1 MINRFINSYLLFV
14 FDWIIETSVM
24 ASILVG
30 LILCVKFLLRN
41 KLSPRW
47 HYLLWMILIVRL
59 LLPWSPDSSYSIYS
73 LLSDGYKTTNFA
85 QNQPD
90 ISSKNEHVR
99 ETKNMPDTNT
109 VIQKT
114 SSIDHSPQTIKKHI
128 VEPAHNEKQKDTS
141 LSFYTIA
148 SYIWAMGVIILG
160 FTTYLTNRRLYSYI
174 QQQPVITEERVVSIF
189 EKCKRSMSIQH
200 NIPLLLAGKI
210 SSPTVFGFF
219 HPKVLVS
226 SVHISRLNE
235 QQLQHIFHHELA
247 HIKRRDVCV
256 NWIMYS
262 LLILNWFNPI
272 LWYAYSCMRED
283 QEMACDALALTFL
296 EEKEKIAYGYTI
308 INLLEHYSNYYQVP
322 GMANLIRNK
331 RALKRRIFM
340 IKKFQKKSYRRSALG
355 VITVIVVSL
364 FSLLNA
370 RADGTTEQQKG
381 QTSKKV
387 TTTETKKEGTV
398 YTPPKQEEYF
408 GDMTKEEILTKMLNT
423 VDNFETAKGEFKV
436 YQANA
441 SGERLINYELSLN
454 NKACGYSKTT
464 RVENEIEKVTS
475 HYYNNDTMWNITED
489 TGMYIEMKYHQEE
502 KRSKPLKIEN
512 AFSVNS
518 EGDNVTVNRERPP
531 IGEAMSSLFPYE
543 IVSNYTRNLNTWEIE
558 KQNEQLLGH
567 NTLVIKGNINKK
579 INKSFRFWV
588 DKDTGILVK
597 YETYDAA
604 GKVADYLYPTS
615 LEINVPIDS
624 KRFTPD
630 LTGYQKEEMFK
641 KDQPQMTT
649 GNIDNLVP
657 EAIKAQ
663 WEEAKKKPNETTT
676 LQYDG
681 KWYIHAKKGYLVNY
695 IEVNGKEGTLFL
707 AKVSPQKEHSTFS
720 ALAEGYKVETL
731 KIVYE

>member
-1 MINRFINSYLLFV
+1 MIDRVINTYLPFV
-14 FDWIIETSVM
+14 FDWIIETSLM
-24 ASILVG
+24 ASLLVA
-30 LILCVKFLLRN
+30 LILCVKILLRN

-59 LLPWSPDSSYSIYS
+59 LLPWSPDSSYSMYS
-73 LLSDGYKTTNFA
+73 LLSYGYKTTTSA

-90 ISSKNEHVR
+90 ISSKKEHVR
-99 ETKNMPDTNT
+99 ETKNMLDTNT
-109 VIQKT
+109 VIQET
-114 SSIDHSPQTIKKHI
+114 RSIDHSPQTTKEHMI
-128 VEPAHNEKQKDTS
+128 EPAHNENQKNIS

-148 SYIWAMGVIILG
+148 SYIWVMGVIILG
-160 FTTYLTNRRLYSYI
+160 FTTYLINSRLYSYI
-174 QQQPVITEERVVSIF
+174 QKQPVITEERVVNIF
-189 EKCKRSMSIQH
+189 EKCKKSMSIQQS
-200 NIPLLLAGKI
+200 IPLLLAGKV

-219 HPKVLVS
+219 RPKVLMS
-226 SVHISRLNE
+226 GVHIRQLNE

-247 HIKRRDVCV
+247 HIKRRDIRV
-256 NWIMYS
+256 NWVMYS
-262 LLILNWFNPI
+262 LLILNWFNPL

-296 EEKEKIAYGYTI
+296 EEKEKISYGYTI

-322 GMANLIRNK
+322 GLANLIRNK

-340 IKKFQKKSYRRSALG
+340 IKKFQKKSYRWSALG

-370 RADGTTEQQKG
+370 RADGEIEQQKG
-381 QTSKKV
+381 QTPKKV
-387 TTTETKKEGTV
+387 TTTETKKEGTI

-408 GDMTKEEILTKMLNT
+408 GDMTKEEILTKLLNT
-423 VDNFETAKGEFKV
+423 VDNFETAKGEFKIHSV
-436 YQANA
+436 NTRD
-441 SGERLINYELSLN
+441 EVINYELSLH
-454 NKACGYSKTT
+454 NKAGGYSKYTH
-464 RVENEIEKVTS
+464 VNNEIEKVTAR
-475 HYYNNDTMWNITED
+475 YYNNGTMWDIRED
-489 TGMYIEMKYHQEE
+489 TGMYRENRYLQGKE
-502 KRSKPLKIEN
+502 RSKPLKIEN
-512 AFSVNS
+512 AFPVNS
-518 EGDNVTVNRERPP
+518 EGVDETDYRERPP
-531 IGEAMSSLFPYE
+531 ISGAMSSLFPYE
-543 IVSNYTRNLNTWEIE
+543 IASNYTRNLNTWEIE

-567 NTLVIKGNINKK
+567 NTLVIKGNINKR

-604 GKVADYLYPTS
+604 GKGADYLYPTS
-615 LEINVPIDS
+615 LEINVSIDS

-630 LTGYQKEEMFK
+630 LTGYKKEEMLK

-649 GNIDNLVP
+649 GNIDNLIP

-695 IEVNGKEGTLFL
+695 MKVNGKEGTLFL
-707 AKVSPQKEHSTFS
+707 AKASSQKEQSIFS
-720 ALAEGYKVETL
+720 ALAEGYKVESL

>member
-1 MINRFINSYLLFV
+1 MIYRFINVYLPLV
-14 FDWIIETSVM
+14 FDWVIETSVM
-24 ASILVG
+24 ASVLVG
-30 LILCVKFLLRN
+30 LILCVKVLLRN

-59 LLPWSPDSSYSIYS
+59 LLPWSPDSSYSMYS
-73 LLSDGYKTTNFA
+73 LLSYGYKTTTFA
-85 QNQPD
+85 QNQPVV
-90 ISSKNEHVR
+90 SSKNERVH
-99 ETKNMPDTNT
+99 EMKNMPNTNA
-109 VIQKT
+109 VIEET
-114 SSIDHSPQTIKKHI
+114 SSTDHTPQTTKKSI
-128 VEPAHNEKQKDTS
+128 VEPVHNEKQKDTA
-141 LSFYTIA
+141 LSMYTIA
-148 SYIWAMGVIILG
+148 SYIWIMGVIILG
-160 FTTYLTNRRLYSYI
+160 FTTFLINRRLRSYI
-174 QQQPVITEERVVSIF
+174 QQQPVITEERVVNIF
-189 EKCKRSMSIQH
+189 EKCKRSMSIRH
-200 NIPLLLAGKI
+200 NIPLLLAGEI

-219 HPKVLVS
+219 RPKVLMS

-256 NWIMYS
+256 NWIMYC
-262 LLILNWFNPI
+262 LLVLNWFNPI
-272 LWYAYSCMRED
+272 LWYAYSYMRED
-283 QEMACDALALTFL
+283 QEIACDALALMFFD
-296 EEKEKIAYGYTI
+296 EKEKISYGYTI
-308 INLLEHYSNYYQVP
+308 INLLEHYSNYYPVP
-322 GMANLIRNK
+322 GLANLIRNK

-340 IKKFQKKSYRRSALG
+340 IKKFQRKSYRWSALG
-355 VITVIVVSL
+355 VSTVIVVSL

-370 RADGTTEQQKG
+370 RADGTNEQQKG
-381 QTSKKV
+381 QASKKV

-398 YTPPKQEEYF
+398 YTPPKQKEYF

-441 SGERLINYELSLN
+441 PGERLINYELSLN
-454 NKACGYSKTT
+454 NKAGGYSKTT
-464 RVENEIEKVTS
+464 YVENEIEKVTS
-475 HYYNNDTMWNITED
+475 HYYNNGTLWDLRED
-489 TGMYIEMKYHQEE
+489 TGMYIELKYQEE
-502 KRSKPLKIEN
+502 KHSKPLKIEN

-518 EGDNVTVNRERPP
+518 EGDNVTVNRERPI
-531 IGEAMSSLFPYE
+531 IGEAQSSLFPYE
-543 IVSNYTRNLNTWEIE
+543 IASNYTRNLNTWEIE

-567 NTLVIKGNINKK
+567 NTLVIKGNINKR

-588 DKDTGILVK
+588 DKDTGILIK

-604 GKVADYLYPTS
+604 GKVADYLYPTK

-630 LTGYQKEEMFK
+630 LTGYQKEELFK

-657 EAIKAQ
+657 EAIKGQ

-676 LQYDG
+676 LKYND

-707 AKVSPQKEHSTFS
+707 AKASPQKEQFIFH
-720 ALAEGYKVETL
+720 ALAEGYKVENL

>member
-1 MINRFINSYLLFV
+1 MIHRFINIYLPLV
-14 FDWIIETSVM
+14 FDWVIETSVM
-24 ASILVG
+24 ASVLVG
-30 LILCVKFLLRN
+30 LILCVKVLLRN

-59 LLPWSPDSSYSIYS
+59 LLPWSPDSSYSMYS
-73 LLSDGYKTTNFA
+73 LLSYGYKTTTFT
-85 QNQPD
+85 QNQPVV
-90 ISSKNEHVR
+90 SSKNERVH
-99 ETKNMPDTNT
+99 EMENMQNT
-109 VIQKT
+109 STVTEET
-114 SSIDHSPQTIKKHI
+114 SSTDHTPQTTKKHI
-128 VEPAHNEKQKDTS
+128 VEPAQNKKQKDTS
-141 LSFYTIA
+141 ISFYKIA
-148 SYIWAMGVIILG
+148 SYIWVMGVIILG
-160 FTTYLTNRRLYSYI
+160 FTTYLINRRLYSYI
-174 QQQPVITEERVVSIF
+174 QQQPVITEERVVNIF
-189 EKCKRSMSIQH
+189 EKCKRSMSIQQ

-256 NWIMYS
+256 NWIMYC
-262 LLILNWFNPI
+262 LLVLNWFNPI

-283 QEMACDALALTFL
+283 QEIACDALALTFF

-322 GMANLIRNK
+322 GLANLIRNK

-340 IKKFQKKSYRRSALG
+340 IKKFQKKSYRWSALG
-355 VITVIVVSL
+355 VITVVVVSL

-370 RADGTTEQQKG
+370 RADGTNEQQKG
-381 QTSKKV
+381 QASKKV
-387 TTTETKKEGTV
+387 TLTETKKVGTV

-423 VDNFETAKGEFKV
+423 VDNFETAKGEFKIHSV
-436 YQANA
+436 NT
-441 SGERLINYELSLN
+441 GDRVINYELSLHN
-454 NKACGYSKTT
+454 QAGGYSKTT

-475 HYYNNDTMWNITED
+475 HYYNNGTMWDLRKD
-489 TGMYIEMKYHQEE
+489 TGMYIEMRYGQEA

-512 AFSVNS
+512 AFSVNG
-518 EGDNVTVNRERPP
+518 EGDNVTDYRERPI

-543 IVSNYTRNLNTWEIE
+543 IASNYTRNLNTWEIE

-567 NTLVIKGNINKK
+567 NTLVIKGDINKR

-597 YETYDAA
+597 YETYDTV

-615 LEINVPIDS
+615 LEVNIPIDS

-630 LTGYQKEEMFK
+630 LTGYQKEELFK
-641 KDQPQMTT
+641 KDQSQMTT

-663 WEEAKKKPNETTT
+663 WEEAKKKTNETTT
-676 LQYDG
+676 LQHDG

-707 AKVSPQKEHSTFS
+707 AKASPQKEQFIFH
-720 ALAEGYKVETL
+720 ALAEGYKAETL
-731 KIVYE
+731 KMVYE

>member
-1 MINRFINSYLLFV
+1 MIDRFINTYLPFV
-14 FDWIIETSVM
+14 FDWIIDTSLM
-24 ASILVG
+24 ASVLVG
-30 LILCVKFLLRN
+30 FILCVKVLLRN
-41 KLSPRW
+41 KLGPRW

-59 LLPWSPDSSYSIYS
+59 LLPWSPDSSYSMYS
-73 LLSDGYKTTNFA
+73 LLSYGYKTTTFA
-85 QNQPD
+85 QNQPVV
-90 ISSKNEHVR
+90 SSKNEHVR
-99 ETKNMPDTNT
+99 ETKSMPDINT
-109 VIQKT
+109 VKQET
-114 SSIDHSPQTIKKHI
+114 SSNDHTHQTTKEPI
-128 VEPAHNEKQKDTS
+128 VEPAHNEKQKDTALS
-141 LSFYTIA
+141 LYTIV
-148 SYIWAMGVIILG
+148 SYIWMIGVIILG
-160 FTTYLTNRRLYSYI
+160 FTTYLINRRLHSYI
-174 QQQPVITEERVVSIF
+174 QQQPVITEERVINIF
-189 EKCKRSMSIQH
+189 EKCKRSMSIQN
-200 NIPLLLAGKI
+200 NIPLLIAGKV

-219 HPKVLVS
+219 HPKVLIS

-235 QQLQHIFHHELA
+235 QQLQHIFHHELG
-247 HIKRRDVCV
+247 HIKRRDVFV

-283 QEMACDALALTFL
+283 QEMACDALALTFF

-308 INLLEHYSNYYQVP
+308 INLLEHSSSYYQVP
-322 GMANLIRNK
+322 GLANLIRNK
-331 RALKRRIFM
+331 RALKRRVFM
-340 IKKFQKKSYRRSALG
+340 IKKFQKKSYRWSVLG

-381 QTSKKV
+381 QTSKKE
-387 TTTETKKEGTV
+387 TTTEIKKEGTV

-436 YQANA
+436 HQATVP
-441 SGERLINYELSLN
+441 GDGVINYELSLH
-454 NKACGYSKTT
+454 NKAGGHSKTT
-464 RVENEIEKVTS
+464 RVDNEIEKVTS
-475 HYYNNDTMWNITED
+475 LYYNDGIMWKVVED
-489 TGMYIEMKYHQEE
+489 TGMYIELKYPEE
-502 KRSKPLKIEN
+502 ERSKPLKIEN
-512 AFSVNS
+512 AFLINS

-543 IVSNYTRNLNTWEIE
+543 IASNYTRNLNTWEIE

-567 NTLVIKGNINKK
+567 NTLVIKGNINKR

-604 GKVADYLYPTS
+604 GKVADYLYSTS

-630 LTGYQKEEMFK
+630 LTGYKKEEMFK
-641 KDQPQMTT
+641 KDQPQMKT
-649 GNIDNLVP
+649 GNIDSLVP

-663 WEEAKKKPNETTT
+663 WEEAKKKPNETAT
-676 LQYDG
+676 LKYND
-681 KWYIHAKKGYLVNY
+681 KWYIHAKKGYLVNN

-707 AKVSPQKEHSTFS
+707 AKASPQKEHSTFS

>member
-1 MINRFINSYLLFV
+1 MIDRVINIYLPFV
-14 FDWIIETSVM
+14 FDWIIETSLM
-24 ASILVG
+24 ASVLVA
-30 LILCVKFLLRN
+30 LILCVKILLRN

-59 LLPWSPDSSYSIYS
+59 LLPWSPDSSYSMYS
-73 LLSDGYKTTNFA
+73 LLSYGYKTTTFA
-85 QNQPD
+85 QNQPVV
-90 ISSKNEHVR
+90 SSKNEHVR

-109 VIQKT
+109 VIQET
-114 SSIDHSPQTIKKHI
+114 SSIEHLSQTTAEHV
-128 VEPAHNEKQKDTS
+128 VEPADNEKQKDTS
-141 LSFYTIA
+141 LSFYTIV
-148 SYIWAMGVIILG
+148 SYIWVMGVIILG
-160 FTTYLTNRRLYSYI
+160 FTTYLINRRLYFYI
-174 QQQPVITEERVVSIF
+174 QQQPVIKEERVVNIF
-189 EKCKRSMSIQH
+189 EICKKSMSIQR

-219 HPKVLVS
+219 RPKVLVS

-256 NWIMYS
+256 NWIMHS
-262 LLILNWFNPI
+262 LLVLNWFNPI

-296 EEKEKIAYGYTI
+296 EEKEKISYGYTI
-308 INLLEHYSNYYQVP
+308 INLLEHYSNYYPIP
-322 GMANLIRNK
+322 GLANLIRNK

-340 IKKFQKKSYRRSALG
+340 IKKFQKKSYRWSALG

-370 RADGTTEQQKG
+370 RADGTAEQQKG
-381 QTSKKV
+381 QTPKKV

-398 YTPPKQEEYF
+398 YTPPKQEEYV

-436 YQANA
+436 HQANVPGD
-441 SGERLINYELSLN
+441 SIINYELSLH
-454 NKACGYSKTT
+454 NKAGGYSKTT
-464 RVENEIEKVTS
+464 YVENEIEKVTS
-475 HYYNNDTMWNITED
+475 HYYNNGTMWDLREGTA
-489 TGMYIEMKYHQEE
+489 MYIEMNYQEE

-512 AFSVNS
+512 AFSVDS
-518 EGDNVTVNRERPP
+518 EGENVTASRERPI
-531 IGEAMSSLFPYE
+531 IGEAQSSLFPYE
-543 IVSNYTRNLNTWEIE
+543 IASNYTRNLNTWEIE

-567 NTLVIKGNINKK
+567 NTLVIKGNINKR

-597 YETYDAA
+597 YETYNAA

-676 LQYDG
+676 LQHDD

-695 IEVNGKEGTLFL
+695 IKVNGKEGTLFL